1 MQAHGDASTAFPTY
15 FLSLLAVGVAAV
27 KRGMFPPPFKEK
39 SVIEISPP
47 GRPRG
52 ATVAR
57 LTPEI
62 SPLKLPMSQEQPSC
76 KKNGTDHSGGYQ
88 IRPMSWSLRSF

>member
-1 MQAHGDASTAFPTY
+1 MQAHGDASTAFPAY
-15 FLSLLAVGVAAV
+15 FLSLLEVGVAAV

-39 SVIEISPP
+39 SVI
-47 GRPRG
+47 
-52 ATVAR
+52 
-57 LTPEI
+57 EI

-88 IRPMSWSLRSF
+88 IRPMSWSLRSFLEES